1 MIKTIKGGDAEND
14 TPHQRINIKES
25 EEMYGSYKQLLRY
38 QERNRVIRIAKYAR
52 CSSDEQKKN
61 GYTIGDQ
68 LDLIDEFSAE
78 NELVAVGEYVDEGI
92 SATLE
97 IDKRKALAQLIEDAK
112 AGKFDIVVFKCIDR
126 FFRNVGEYYECQKQL
141 RNAGVTWVSIEES
154 DLDPEDDDAAFKIN
168 IYLTMA
174 EYEAKKTSKR
184 IRFNNKMRIK
194 NKQVIIGSKQFLFPW
209 IVTGE
214 KRNRYLI
221 KNKEYEEM
229 TYDILDFF
237 ETHQSK
243 AATLGY
249 WNVKYGLRKAMPTLT
264 NLLTDTLL
272 YGEYKGIPNYVEPYI
287 TKERFDRIQDILR
300 RNARVSHGPNR
311 TFLFSG
317 LLKCPCCGNNL
328 TGNYVSSNG
337 GKNYSFAYRCNAAR
351 TRKICSYT
359 KSVSERKIEK
369 QLLENLEQYI
379 TNEVIRV
386 ETIEE
391 VQPKNNNRIKAEK
404 IKIEMDRLNMMF
416 RKGRIDEEE
425 YDTEY
430 YKLEKQLNKID
441 IDEVPIKK
449 DLEALKSIIET
460 DYRTIYGKLTKE
472 NKKAF
477 WRSFIKEFAIDEN
490 KKIVPESII
499 FF

>member
-1 MIKTIKGGDAEND
+1 
-14 TPHQRINIKES
+14 
-25 EEMYGSYKQLLRY
+25 MYGSYKQLLRY

-68 LDLIDEFSAE
+68 LDLIDEFAAE
-78 NELVAVGEYVDEGI
+78 NELVSVGEYIDEGV

-97 IDKRKALAQLIEDAK
+97 ISKRKDLSRLIADAK

-141 RNAGVTWVSIEES
+141 RAAGVTWISIEES
-154 DLDPEDDDAAFKIN
+154 DLDPDDDDAAFKIN

-194 NKQVIIGSKQFLFPW
+194 NKQVVTGSHCFLFPW
-209 IVTGE
+209 KVAGE

-221 KNKEYEEM
+221 KDHEHEEM
-229 TYDILDFF
+229 TLDILEFF
-237 ETHQSK
+237 EKHQSK

-249 WNVKYGLRKAMPTLT
+249 ANIKYGLKLTLQT
-264 NLLTDTLL
+264 LNNFLSDTLL
-272 YGEYKGIPNYVEPYI
+272 YGEYKGVSGYVDPYI
-287 TKERFDRIQDILR
+287 SKERFDRIQDITK
-300 RNARVSHGPNR
+300 RNARVSSAPNR
-311 TFLFSG
+311 VFLFSG
-317 LLKCPCCGNNL
+317 LLKCPCCGRNMA
-328 TGNYVSSNG
+328 GNFVKNQ
-337 GKNYSFAYRCNAAR
+337 GKYDIYTYRCNAAR
-351 TRKICSYT
+351 VQKICPFGRSM
-359 KSVSERKIEK
+359 SERKLEK
-369 QLLENLEQYI
+369 QMLDNLERYI
-379 TNEVIRV
+379 MEEVRV
-386 ETIEE
+386 ESIKE
-391 VQPKNNNRIKAEK
+391 VRQPNANALKAEK
-404 IKIEMDRLNMMF
+404 LKAEMERLNMMF
-416 RKGRIDEEE
+416 RKGRIEEAE

-430 YKLEKQLNKID
+430 YKLEKKLNGLD
-441 IDEVPIKK
+441 VTEEPPQR
-449 DLEALKSIIET
+449 DLDALKGILET
-460 DYRTIYGKLTKE
+460 DYRGIYAALSKE

-477 WRSFIKEFAIDEN
+477 WRSFIREFTIDEN